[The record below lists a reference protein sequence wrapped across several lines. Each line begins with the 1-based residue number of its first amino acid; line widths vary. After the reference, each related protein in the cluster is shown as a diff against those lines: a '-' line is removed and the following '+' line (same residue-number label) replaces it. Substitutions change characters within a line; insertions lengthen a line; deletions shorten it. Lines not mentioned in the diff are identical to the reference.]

1 MNGSAWNG
9 WYGGRR
15 VLVLGGLGFIGA
27 SLSRRL
33 AALGAVCT
41 VVTPARAAHDA
52 DAGDLER
59 AGATVVEGD
68 LRDAAAMAA
77 VVRDQVVVFNLS
89 GRSGAVRSMEDPL
102 TDLDVNCRGN
112 LVLLE
117 AVRAISPQAK
127 VVFPGSRLEYGRP
140 ASIPVTEDEALDPLC
155 VHAVHKIAVESYL
168 KIYRDLYG
176 LRSTVLRITNPF
188 GPGQPAGR
196 SAYGVVNRLIHLAL
210 ANRPL
215 PIFGDGR
222 QLRDYIYVD
231 DAIDA
236 LLAAGA
242 LPATDGRIYNVG
254 SATGTAIVE
263 MARTIIE
270 LAGGGSLEFQP
281 WPALAE
287 QIETGDFVADV
298 TRLRAD
304 TGWTASTSLIDGLR
318 RTVDAYRVGTPA

>member
-1 MNGSAWNG
+1 M
-9 WYGGRR
+9 
-15 VLVLGGLGFIGA
+15 I
-27 SLSRRL
+27 
-33 AALGAVCT
+33 
-41 VVTPARAAHDA
+41 
-52 DAGDLER
+52 
-59 AGATVVEGD
+59 
-68 LRDAAAMAA
+68 
-77 VVRDQVVVFNLS
+77 FNLS

-102 TDLDVNCRGN
+102 TDLDVNLRGN

-117 AVRAISPQAK
+117 AVRTLSPVAK

-140 ASIPVTEDEALDPLC
+140 QSMPVAEGDRLDPLC

-188 GPGQPAGR
+188 GPGQPSGR

-210 ANRPL
+210 ENRPL

-231 DAIDA
+231 DTIDA

-242 LPATDGRIYNVG
+242 RSETDGGVYNVG
-254 SATGTAIVE
+254 SGTGTAIVD

-270 LAGGGSLEFQP
+270 LAGGGSLAFQP
-281 WPALAE
+281 WPPLAA

-298 TRLRAD
+298 SRLQTA
-304 TGWTASTSLIDGLR
+304 TGWAPATSLTDGLR
-318 RTVDAYRVGTPA
+318 RTIDASRRRQVSA